1 MMVKTNPGD
10 EYNAMERCGNM
21 TIKEI
26 EHEKI
31 TSKNIGARQYKGVAK
46 QRLDETIP
54 VTSDAINTNSNQVPT
69 ISRDMRNECDIMTYR
84 GGLLI
89 EGWAP

>member
-1 MMVKTNPGD
+1 
-10 EYNAMERCGNM
+10 MERCGNM

-46 QRLDETIP
+46 RRLDETIY
-54 VTSDAINTNSNQVPT
+54 VTSDTIIANSDQVPT
-69 ISRDMRNECDIMTYR
+69 ISRDVRNECDIMTYN
-84 GGLLI
+84 GGPTYGRLGPHKLQ
-89 EGWAP
+89 